1 MIDSLY
7 YTSITLTTVGY
18 GDLVP
23 SNIYDKIVL
32 IIYMPLGTAALAA
45 TDAGG
50 SAAAAGVSRFE
61 SELEINDFPQKARWN
76 VTHKDSLAQISEFT
90 GAVITTRG
98 QYIPPGKQLPIGE
111 RKLHLLIEGPTE
123 RSVKDAKG
131 KIKEIIE
138 QAVAKEALPGGFGSL
153 GKYKI

>member
-1 MIDSLY
+1 MAAQHAAG
-7 YTSITLTTVGY
+7 VGR
-18 GDLVP
+18 
-23 SNIYDKIVL
+23 
-32 IIYMPLGTAALAA
+32 
-45 TDAGG
+45 GG
-50 SAAAAGVSRFE
+50 SAAAAGSSRFE

-76 VTHKDSLAQISEFT
+76 VTHKDSLAAISEFT

-131 KIKEIIE
+131 RIKEIIE
-138 QAVAKEALPGGFGSL
+138 QAVAKESLPGGFGSL

>member
-1 MIDSLY
+1 M
-7 YTSITLTTVGY
+7 G
-18 GDLVP
+18 
-23 SNIYDKIVL
+23 
-32 IIYMPLGTAALAA
+32 
-45 TDAGG
+45 
-50 SAAAAGVSRFE
+50 FE

-90 GAVITTRG
+90 GAIITTRG

-131 KIKEIIE
+131 KIKEITE
-138 QAVAKEALPGGFGSL
+138 QAVAKEALPSGFGSL

>member
-1 MIDSLY
+1 MTARGSLWS
-7 YTSITLTTVGY
+7 TPADPG
-18 GDLVP
+18 P
-23 SNIYDKIVL
+23 A
-32 IIYMPLGTAALAA
+32 PAETAAF
-45 TDAGG
+45 
-50 SAAAAGVSRFE
+50 AAALNAQHAAARSGVFQADGTHFE

-138 QAVAKEALPGGFGSL
+138 QAVAKEALPGGFGSV